1 MWGYVILKMSKRAE
15 VVCDKSKNIKVKKWN
30 LWSDIVKRYPF
41 SKFKNIKARQKM
53 GKSQCLKNDKNK
65 KSKIN

>member
-1 MWGYVILKMSKRAE
+1 MLKCVE
-15 VVCDKSKNIKVKKWN
+15 VVCDKLKNIKVKKWN
-30 LWSDIVKRYPF
+30 LWFDIVKRYLF
-41 SKFKNIKARQKM
+41 FKFKNIKVRQKM